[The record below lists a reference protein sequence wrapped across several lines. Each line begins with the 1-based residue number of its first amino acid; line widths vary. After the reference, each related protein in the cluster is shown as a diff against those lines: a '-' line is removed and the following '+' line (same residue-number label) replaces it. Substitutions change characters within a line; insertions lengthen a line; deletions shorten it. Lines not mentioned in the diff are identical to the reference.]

1 MIKLNAEVRD
11 LVKRVDKMDEQNSD
25 TQQIIV
31 RLETFIEISE
41 KQRKLT

>member
-31 RLETFIEISE
+31 RLETLIEISE